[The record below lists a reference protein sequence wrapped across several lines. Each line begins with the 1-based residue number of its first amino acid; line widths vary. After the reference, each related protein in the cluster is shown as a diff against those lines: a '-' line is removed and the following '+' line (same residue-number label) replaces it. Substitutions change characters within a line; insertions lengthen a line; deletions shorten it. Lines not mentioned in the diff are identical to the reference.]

1 MSHIRMGKGQ
11 PEVMHL
17 PADSLLSEPVTVGD
31 RLDLRWVQRE
41 EIVNIEDTK
50 FVSIS
55 QVSSNSEQH
64 WV

>member
-1 MSHIRMGKGQ
+1 MGKGQ

-17 PADSLLSEPVTVGD
+17 PRESLLSEPVTVGE

>member
-1 MSHIRMGKGQ
+1 MARGQ

-17 PADSLLSEPVTVGD
+17 PADSLLTEPLTVGE

-50 FVSIS
+50 FVSITKHYLVEIAS
-55 QVSSNSEQH
+55 DLDLFLI
-64 WV
+64 